1 MRPVWQ
7 HMAATHCREYGQTVR
22 KNGQSADSLG
32 GRQCRGHERER
43 TPGGVVAVLGVVEA
57 GEQKKERKIQSAS
70 RPTAPAGK

>member
-32 GRQCRGHERER
+32 AGSAAGMKESGR
-43 TPGGVVAVLGVVEA
+43 
-57 GEQKKERKIQSAS
+57 
-70 RPTAPAGK
+70 PAA